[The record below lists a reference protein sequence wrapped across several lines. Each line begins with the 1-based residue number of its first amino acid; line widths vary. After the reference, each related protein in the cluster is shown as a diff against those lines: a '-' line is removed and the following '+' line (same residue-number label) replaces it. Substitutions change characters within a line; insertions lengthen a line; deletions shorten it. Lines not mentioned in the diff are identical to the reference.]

1 MGADQRAMTMEVI
14 TVRNGEVIKG
24 KQFTSQAAAYRYC
37 VQRNWRVQDNAGRQ
51 CQLMIRVMR
60 EKGT

>member
-1 MGADQRAMTMEVI
+1 MTMEVI

-37 VQRNWRVQDNAGRQ
+37 VQRNWRAQDNAGRQ

-60 EKGT
+60 EKKT